1 MYYISVD
8 YVKALP
14 RTRTSKASTPIY
26 LKIRNAIRDAIAQG
40 AYGPGDLLPSETD
53 LAKRYGTTRS
63 TVVHALQQ
71 LVYEGLVER
80 RRGIGSFVARPNLST
95 TLDTHR
101 LGYFEQDVFS
111 SGKGLEFQVISF
123 AKATVDDQVRQNLR
137 LRAGEPVFKLQRL
150 RLLDGAPI
158 AFELRYL
165 PALIAVQITQDMLS
179 SHAVQDILAQ
189 HVGISV
195 SKYVNSIRV
204 ALPPAPIADYLKTG
218 RGRPV
223 LVRTYLWLDAQGT
236 PLLWGETLYRE
247 EYSVRY
253 TLGAP

>member
-1 MYYISVD
+1 M
-8 YVKALP
+8 KAQP
-14 RTRTSKASTPIY
+14 KTRTSKTSAPIY

-40 AYGPGDLLPSETD
+40 AYSPGDLLPSETD
-53 LAKRYGTTRS
+53 LAMRYSTTRS

-80 RRGIGSFVARPNLST
+80 RRGIGSFVARPALST

-111 SGKGLEFQVISF
+111 SGKGLEFEVINF
-123 AKATVDDQVRQNLR
+123 AKAAVDERVRQELR
-137 LRAGEPVFKLQRL
+137 LRPEEPIFRLQRV
-150 RLLDGAPI
+150 RLVDGDPI

-165 PALIAVQITQDMLS
+165 PALIAVQLTHDMLS
-179 SHAVQDILAQ
+179 HHAVQNLLAQ

-204 ALPPAPIADYLKTG
+204 ALPPAPIAAHLKIK

-223 LVRTYLWLDAQGT
+223 LVRTHLWLDAQGT